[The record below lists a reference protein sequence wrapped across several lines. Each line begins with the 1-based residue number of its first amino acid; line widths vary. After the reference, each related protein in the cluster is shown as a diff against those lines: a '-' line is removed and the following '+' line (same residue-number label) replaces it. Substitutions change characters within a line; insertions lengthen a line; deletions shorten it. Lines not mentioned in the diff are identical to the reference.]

1 MGDSEESS
9 ADDIDEEKIVCF
21 TKLMTLIGSS
31 LEQQSEYMKTNGKAE
46 AATSLADCWRS
57 VEKMAREKNTDGPKV
72 SNRIK
77 FMLQ

>member
-1 MGDSEESS
+1 
-9 ADDIDEEKIVCF
+9 
-21 TKLMTLIGSS
+21 
-31 LEQQSEYMKTNGKAE
+31 MKTNGKAE

-77 FMLQ
+77 FMLQDLLEMKGNGKSVTVLFCSA